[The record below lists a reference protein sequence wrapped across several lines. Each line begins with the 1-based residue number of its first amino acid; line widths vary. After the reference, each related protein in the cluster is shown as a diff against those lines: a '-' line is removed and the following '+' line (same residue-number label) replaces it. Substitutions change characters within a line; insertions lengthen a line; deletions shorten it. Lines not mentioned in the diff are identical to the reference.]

1 MGEFQDEVN
10 DYFGKSWG
18 KAILT
23 GFVVLAV
30 YLAASFFWG
39 IWPFSVAR
47 DVAHKVVNAESI
59 INNYEFFYDK
69 YASIQAQEANI
80 RATSKDDSVRPGM
93 ILVYNNNV
101 SEYNAK
107 SREITRN
114 LWKADDL
121 PYQIEFFKE

>member
-1 MGEFQDEVN
+1 MGLFQDEVN
-10 DYFGKSWG
+10 ETFGHTWG
-18 KAILT
+18 KAIL
-23 GFVVLAV
+23 GFIVAVAV
-30 YLAASFFWG
+30 YLAVSFFWG

-47 DVAHKVVNAESI
+47 DVAHSVVNATSI

-80 RATSKDDSVRPGM
+80 RGTNKDDSIRPGM
-93 ILVYNNNV
+93 ILIYNNNV

-121 PYQIEFFKE
+121 PYQI